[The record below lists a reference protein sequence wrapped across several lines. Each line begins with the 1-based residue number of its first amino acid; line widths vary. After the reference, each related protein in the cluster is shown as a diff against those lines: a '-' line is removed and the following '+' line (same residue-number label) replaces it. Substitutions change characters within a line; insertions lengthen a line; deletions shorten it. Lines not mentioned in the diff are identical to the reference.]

1 MPRRQSGGHLACVPP
16 PLCAGG
22 HTLYTRGHLE
32 TRRQAIPLLLSA
44 NEILL
49 FLAFAGLTGLVLWL
63 LLRPL
68 RAGAS
73 SVPQDVGES
82 EIAIYRDQLAEIARD
97 LDRGTIGEAEAEAAR
112 VEVSRRLIAAG
123 EAQAEAARN
132 VTKPSDPRWRRA
144 AAVALALGLPML
156 TLFIYLG
163 EGAPGLEGQP
173 IEARLDKP
181 ADELPVEGLIVRVER
196 RLKDNPDD
204 VAGWETIAPAYV
216 MLGRYEEAVRAWT
229 RAMIAGGVTA
239 ERLAARGE
247 ARVLANDGTVGAGAK
262 ADLEKAIELEP
273 MEPRAQ
279 YLLGLA
285 ELDEGNREA
294 ALTRWKA
301 LLASAPAD
309 APWAP
314 AIRGRIDAVEGRAAI
329 APEDEPMIRGMVE
342 GLAARL
348 AEEPNDIEGWIRL
361 VRSYDVLQD
370 REKALEALETAR
382 KTFAD
387 DAEALARLD
396 NLSPGS
402 TAPR

>member
-1 MPRRQSGGHLACVPP
+1 
-16 PLCAGG
+16 
-22 HTLYTRGHLE
+22 
-32 TRRQAIPLLLSA
+32 LLLSA

-68 RAGAS
+68 RADAYAA
-73 SVPQDVGES
+73 PQDVGES
-82 EIAIYRDQLAEIARD
+82 EIAIYRDQLAEIGRD

-123 EAQAEAARN
+123 EAQAEAASR
-132 VTKPSDPRWRRA
+132 TASAGDPRWRRA
-144 AAVALALGLPML
+144 AAVVLALGLPML

-181 ADELPVEGLIVRVER
+181 ASELPVEALIVRIER
-196 RLKDNPDD
+196 RLKENPDD
-204 VAGWETIAPAYV
+204 VTGWETIAPAYV
-216 MLGRYEEAVRAWT
+216 MLGRYDEAVRAWT
-229 RAMIAGGVTA
+229 RAMIAGGMTA

-247 ARVLANDGTVGAGAK
+247 ARVLANEGSVGAGAK

-285 ELDEGNREA
+285 ELEEGNREA
-294 ALTRWKA
+294 ALTRWKT
-301 LLASAPAD
+301 LLASAPDD
-309 APWAP
+309 AAWAS
-314 AIRGRIDAVEGRAAI
+314 AVRGQIDAVEGRSAI
-329 APEDEPMIRGMVE
+329 SAEDEPMIRGMVE

-348 AEEPNDIEGWIRL
+348 QDDPDDLEGWIRL
-361 VRSYDVLQD
+361 IRSYEVLQD
-370 REKALEALETAR
+370 SEKARAALETAR

-387 DAEALARLD
+387 DAEALSRLD
-396 NLSPGS
+396 NLSPGGS
-402 TAPR
+402 APR

>member
-1 MPRRQSGGHLACVPP
+1 M
-16 PLCAGG
+16 
-22 HTLYTRGHLE
+22 
-32 TRRQAIPLLLSA
+32 LLSA
-44 NEILL
+44 NEIVL

-68 RAGAS
+68 RADAAAA
-73 SVPQDVGES
+73 PQDVGES

-97 LDRGTIGEAEAEAAR
+97 LERGTIGEAEAEAAR

-132 VTKPSDPRWRRA
+132 VTQPSDPRWRRA

-181 ADELPVEGLIVRVER
+181 ADELPVEALIVRIER

-239 ERLAARGE
+239 ERIAARGE
-247 ARVLANDGTVGAGAK
+247 ARVLANDGTVGPGAK

-314 AIRGRIDAVEGRAAI
+314 AIRGRIDAVEGRTAI
-329 APEDEPMIRGMVE
+329 SPEDEPMIRGMVE

-348 AEEPNDIEGWIRL
+348 AEDPNDLDGWVRL
-361 VRSYDVLQD
+361 IRSYDVLQD
-370 REKALEALETAR
+370 GEKAREALETAR
-382 KTFAD
+382 KTFAG

-396 NLSPGS
+396 NLSPGGE
-402 TAPR
+402 APR